1 MKVTHSGRMAPNL
14 SQLIQNDRATGQTG
28 RDKRTEVSETGELTK
43 VNIFKE
49 ARELKRIAELARK
62 GDGLRAEKV
71 RRIKEI
77 IVKGEYKFDSQ
88 EVAKSII
95 RTEVSRHLEK
105 NEIRL
110 MNIDLT
116 ELGSVIEVEIAVGE
130 ELRRNLEDQKKAVLA
145 WDIVAFSQQMDA
157 PEPSPASPTFF
168 CRGFHVDIKSPTR

>member
-1 MKVTHSGRMAPNL
+1 MKVTHAGRMAPNL
-14 SQLIQNDRATGQTG
+14 SQLIQNDKATGQTG

-62 GDGLRAEKV
+62 GDELRAEKV
-71 RRIKEI
+71 RQIKKI

-116 ELGSVIEVEIAVGE
+116 ELGSIIEVEIAVSE
-130 ELRRNLEDQKKAVLA
+130 ELRRNLEDQKKAALA
-145 WDIVAFSQQMDA
+145 WDVVALSQQMDA
-157 PEPSPASPTFF
+157 PDPSPAFPTFF
-168 CRGFHVDIKSPTR
+168 YRRIPC